1 MAQQVSDDGE
11 ADLNLIPLLDLVLQL
26 MMFFII
32 VANFAEQETN
42 TGVKLPFAASATLPP
57 KDMGDTLFVNIDNDG
72 SMIVAGRDAPLRGVP
87 EMEYYLKT
95 EAQHAVEAARARG
108 DHSGVLNTEVV
119 IRAHRDCDFRP
130 VYEVLRI
137 CKGVGFRKFNLRA
150 IMQNQAAG
158 G

>member
-1 MAQQVSDDGE
+1 MAQVDSE
-11 ADLNLIPLLDLVLQL
+11 EMDLNLIPLLDLVLQL

-32 VANFAEQETN
+32 VANFAAEENRQD
-42 TGVKLPFAASATLPP
+42 VKLPFATSATMPS
-57 KDMGDTLFVNIDNDG
+57 KHETDFVFLNIDYDG
-72 SMIVAGRDAPLRGVP
+72 SLLVTGREVPLRGVP

-108 DHSGVLNTEVV
+108 DNSGIISTTVV

-130 VYEVLRI
+130 IYEVLRI
-137 CKGVGFRKFNLRA
+137 CKSVGFRKWQLRA
-150 IMQNQAAG
+150 IMQNQPTG